1 VRTRILVLDSLY
13 STQLKMHRY
22 TTDDLIDTL
31 SHTSVGNFKEFIT
44 GKWIDDD
51 NAYAELCKLITGE
64 YFGID
69 ITRPITLLSKYFY
82 FLSDFR
88 FPICDSLARTSLS
101 YIYGGRYSMYANQ
114 FFKKISELK
123 RGLGTTYQ
131 CLDKFLWLYG
141 KLQQKPR
148 KSNIGGRFTTYLNKK
163 EYEQVITDNSIIDL
177 TNKFFDDNSLHNFET
192 ILNKLITDFA
202 TT

>member
-1 VRTRILVLDSLY
+1 MQNISKKSSMLPHPIPKQKLSELINKTHTFLYRKGSYFAEQERFIHNLFKNEHTPDNVRTRILVLDSLY

-131 CLDKFLWLYG
+131 CLDKFLWL
-141 KLQQKPR
+141 
-148 KSNIGGRFTTYLNKK
+148 
-163 EYEQVITDNSIIDL
+163 
-177 TNKFFDDNSLHNFET
+177 
-192 ILNKLITDFA
+192 
-202 TT
+202 